1 MKSFTKAII
10 TISAA
15 SLMLVGCDLKKKDD
29 AAEQKATTIEEIQA
43 EKGKPAVTVTATTA
57 EISEVRKFSGTIE
70 GMQQTYALSKMSDPL
85 AKINVQVGS
94 SVKKDQVLAEYLFTG
109 DNTQYQQAQ
118 EQIAILEKATERM
131 RELHAK
137 GGISQ
142 QDMDTQEMQLKV
154 AKMNL
159 ETARRASK
167 ILSPADGIV
176 TEMNFEVGQT
186 PGLGVFCTIAKLD
199 RVVLK
204 VNVTSKDIGFFKK
217 GTTATIDIN
226 GEKFQGKVTLVPL
239 AASSITRFFPVEI
252 TFNNKKKQ
260 LLPGMYVTAEINT
273 RNVKGIVVPI
283 EAIVYRNGVNTVWT
297 VTKDGK
303 AKRKVVQTGVQ
314 TRTDVQI
321 LEGLEEGDQVMVEGQ
336 FRMNDG
342 DKVLVMIDGRP
353 AEDESEKSEAN
364 TEKSSND

>member
-1 MKSFTKAII
+1 MTTFTKAII

-43 EKGKPAVTVTATTA
+43 KKGKPARIVHATSA
-57 EISEVRKFSGTIE
+57 EITDVRKFSGTIE

-167 ILSPADGIV
+167 ILAPADGIV

-204 VNVTSKDIGFFKK
+204 VNVTSKDIGLFKK
-217 GTTATIDIN
+217 GTTATININ
-226 GEKFQGKVTLVPL
+226 GEKLQGKVTLVPL

-297 VTKDGK
+297 VGTDGK
-303 AKRKVVQTGVQ
+303 AKRKVVEIGVQ
-314 TRTDVQI
+314 TKTDVQI
-321 LEGLEEGDQVMVEGQ
+321 LDGLKEGEMVMVEGQ

-342 DKVLVMIDGRP
+342 DLVLIVG
-353 AEDESEKSEAN
+353 EDESER
-364 TEKSSND
+364 D

>member
-10 TISAA
+10 AISAA
-15 SLMLVGCDLKKKDD
+15 SLMLVGCDLKKKDE

-43 EKGKPAVTVTATTA
+43 EKGKPAKIVKATTA
-57 EISEVRKFSGTIE
+57 ALTDVRKFSGTIE

-94 SVKKDQVLAEYLFTG
+94 SVKKDQVLAEYMFTG

-142 QDMDTQEMQLKV
+142 QDMDTQEMQLKIS
-154 AKMNL
+154 KMNL
-159 ETARRASK
+159 ETIRRASK
-167 ILSPADGIV
+167 ILSPAAGIV
-176 TEMNFEVGQT
+176 TELNFKVGQN
-186 PGLGVFCTIAKLD
+186 PGIGVFCTIAKLD
-199 RVVLK
+199 QVILK
-204 VNVTSKDIGFFKK
+204 LNVTSKDIGYFKK
-217 GTTATIDIN
+217 GATATVDIA
-226 GEKFQGKVTLVPL
+226 GEKLKGKVTLIPL
-239 AASSITRFFPVEI
+239 AASSLTRFFPVEV
-252 TFNNKKKQ
+252 TFQNKNRK
-260 LLPGMYVTAEINT
+260 LLPGMYVTAELEART
-273 RNVKGIVVPI
+273 VKGLVVPI
-283 EAIVYRNGVNTVWT
+283 EAIVYRNGANTVWT

-303 AKRKVVQTGVQ
+303 AKRKVVQVGVQ
-314 TRTDVQI
+314 TKTDVQI
-321 LEGLEEGDQVMVEGQ
+321 LDGLEEGEQVMVEGQ

-342 DKVLVMIDGRP
+342 DKVLVLG
-353 AEDESEKSEAN
+353 DEGE

>member
-1 MKSFTKAII
+1 MNQFTKAII
-10 TISAA
+10 TVTAT
-15 SLMLVGCDLKKKDD
+15 SLLLVGCDLKKKDD
-29 AAEQKATTIEEIQA
+29 AAVQKATTIEEIQA
-43 EKGKPAVTVTATTA
+43 EKGKPAYTVKATTA
-57 EISEVRKFSGTIE
+57 EITDVRKFSGSIE
-70 GMQQTYALSKMSDPL
+70 GMQQTSAISKMNDPL
-85 AKINVQVGS
+85 AKIYVQVGS
-94 SVKKDQVLAEYLFTG
+94 SVKKDQVLAEYVFTG

-118 EQIAILEKATERM
+118 EQVAILQKATERM

-167 ILSPADGIV
+167 ILAPADGIV

-186 PGLGVFCTIAKLD
+186 PGLGIFCTIAKLD
-199 RVVLK
+199 KVILK
-204 VNVTSKDIGFFKK
+204 VNVTSKDIGLFKK
-217 GTTATIDIN
+217 GTTATVNIN
-226 GEKFQGKVTLVPL
+226 GEMLQGKVTLVPL

-297 VTKDGK
+297 VGTDGK

-314 TRTDVQI
+314 TKTDVQI
-321 LEGLEEGDQVMVEGQ
+321 LDGLNEGDMVMVEGQ

-342 DKVLVMIDGRP
+342 DLVLIVG
-353 AEDESEKSEAN
+353 EDESER
-364 TEKSSND
+364 D

>member
-1 MKSFTKAII
+1 MKNMTTFTKAII
-10 TISAA
+10 TVSAA
-15 SLMLVGCDLKKKDD
+15 SLLLVGCDLKKKDG
-29 AAEQKATTIEEIQA
+29 AAQKATTIEEIQA
-43 EKGKPAVTVTATTA
+43 EKGKPARIVHATSA
-57 EISEVRKFSGTIE
+57 EITDVRKFSGTIE

-154 AKMNL
+154 SKMNL
-159 ETARRASK
+159 ETIRRASK

-176 TEMNFEVGQT
+176 TELNFEVGQN
-186 PGLGVFCTIAKLD
+186 PGIGVFCTIAKLD
-199 RVVLK
+199 QVILK

-217 GTTATIDIN
+217 GTTATVDVG
-226 GEKFQGKVTLVPL
+226 GEKIQGKVTLVPL
-239 AASSITRFFPVEI
+239 AASSITHFFPVEI
-252 TFNNKKKQ
+252 TFSNKKKQ
-260 LLPGMYVTAEINT
+260 LLPGMYVTAEINA

-297 VTKDGK
+297 VGTDGK

-314 TRTDVQI
+314 TKTDVQI
-321 LEGLEEGDQVMVEGQ
+321 LDGLNEGDMVMVEGQ

-342 DKVLVMIDGRP
+342 DLVLIVG
-353 AEDESEKSEAN
+353 EDESKR
-364 TEKSSND
+364 D